1 MASGLES
8 KAKKIQSMTLLHV
21 VGSDA
26 LEIYNTFRWAE
37 GDCPGECEENLHTT
51 ECILKKFENYCTP
64 RKNVTIERH
73 VFFSRN
79 QAAGETFDQYVTDL
93 KLKAK
98 TCEFQTVTDSLIK
111 DRIVGG
117 IRDDKV
123 RARLLREPDLSLN
136 KAEDLSR
143 AAEIADLQMKMMK
156 EEDENETVRT
166 VQAKGLIKDCQYC
179 GNTHQRRKCPAYGKI
194 CKKM

>member
-1 MASGLES
+1 MDRLNPPETLQLQGNVAENFKKFKQSFEIFQVASGLES

-37 GDCPGECEENLHTT
+37 GDCAGECEENLHTT

-98 TCEFQTVTDSLIK
+98 TCEFQTLTDILIK
-111 DRIVGG
+111 DRIV
-117 IRDDKV
+117 
-123 RARLLREPDLSLN
+123 LRH
-136 KAEDLSR
+136 KR
-143 AAEIADLQMKMMK
+143 
-156 EEDENETVRT
+156 
-166 VQAKGLIKDCQYC
+166 
-179 GNTHQRRKCPAYGKI
+179 
-194 CKKM
+194 